1 MLQADENVGGLPP
14 EVWLF
19 VFSFLDDISLYA
31 VGNVCRR
38 WHHLLRGQ
46 VCILEASHSFYIQ
59 LPSFKYCIWTLAL
72 GVWDL

>member
-1 MLQADENVGGLPP
+1 MGGLPP

-46 VCILEASHSFYIQ
+46 VNI
-59 LPSFKYCIWTLAL
+59 
-72 GVWDL
+72 

>member
-1 MLQADENVGGLPP
+1 MGGLPP

-46 VCILEASHSFYIQ
+46 VYMNRYYLLI
-59 LPSFKYCIWTLAL
+59 
-72 GVWDL
+72 